1 MISSSILHRTIIYS
15 MKWSTYFSH
24 LSFKQICVLIMLAVS
39 FSGCS
44 LLPAASTM
52 GNGTGS
58 EQPDGTFDYDDFSD
72 NTSGWDRSETDFGG
86 TDYMDGAYHIF
97 IDEKHTDYFS
107 TLYRTY
113 ENIGLQVDAKRVEG
127 PVDNNYGLVCRF
139 QDEKNFYAGMI
150 SSDGYYGLLKI
161 ENGQYTVIGHDA
173 LTFSDSLTQADGLYT
188 LRLDCYQDFL
198 FLYMDGNL
206 LDVQQDDTF
215 SSGDIGL
222 IAGSFEDIGVHVQF
236 DNFYLIDP
244 EAAQSQEN

>member
-1 MISSSILHRTIIYS
+1 
-15 MKWSTYFSH
+15 MKRSA
-24 LSFKQICVLIMLAVS
+24 SFPHFDLKPICVLLMVTVV

-44 LLPAASTM
+44 LLPVASAIEN
-52 GNGTGS
+52 GNGR

-72 NTSGWDRSETDFGG
+72 NTSGWDRLETDLGG
-86 TDYMDGAYHIF
+86 TDYMDGSYHIF

-113 ENIGLQVDAKRVEG
+113 ENIALQVDAKRVEG
-127 PVDNNYGLVCRF
+127 PVDNNYGLICRF

-173 LTFSDSLTQADGLYT
+173 MIFSDSLTSPDGLYT

-198 FLYMDGNL
+198 FLYVNGNL
-206 LDVQQDDTF
+206 MDVQQDDTF
-215 SSGDIGL
+215 QSGDIGL
-222 IAGSFEDIGVHVQF
+222 IAGSFEDIGVHIQF

-244 EAAQSQEN
+244 EVSQSQEN

>member
-1 MISSSILHRTIIYS
+1 
-15 MKWSTYFSH
+15 MKRSPSFFH
-24 LSFKQICVLIMLAVS
+24 LGFKQSCLLIVLAVI

-44 LLPAASTM
+44 LVPTASVI
-52 GNGTGS
+52 GNGNGS

-72 NTSGWDRSETDFGG
+72 NTSGWDRLETDLGG

-161 ENGQYTVIGHDA
+161 ENGQYSVIGHDA
-173 LTFSDSLTQADGLYT
+173 MIFSDSLASPDGSYT
-188 LRLDCYQDFL
+188 LRMDCYQDFL
-198 FLYMDGNL
+198 FLYVNGDL

-222 IAGSFEDIGVHVQF
+222 IAGSFENIGVHIQF

-244 EAAQSQEN
+244 EVSQSREN

>member
-1 MISSSILHRTIIYS
+1 MKRSASFSQLELKPIY
-15 MKWSTYFSH
+15 
-24 LSFKQICVLIMLAVS
+24 VLIVLAVL
-39 FSGCS
+39 FAGCS
-44 LLPAASTM
+44 LLPVASAIES
-52 GNGTGS
+52 GNGS
-58 EQPDGTFDYDDFSD
+58 EQPDGTIDFDDFSD
-72 NTSGWDRSETDFGG
+72 NTSGWNRLETDLGG

-127 PVDNNYGLVCRF
+127 PVDNNYGLICRF

-173 LTFSDSLTQADGLYT
+173 MTFSDSLASPDGLYT
-188 LRLDCYQDFL
+188 LRLDCYQNFL
-198 FLYMDGNL
+198 FLYVNGEI

-222 IAGSFEDIGVHVQF
+222 IAGSFEDTGVHIQF

-244 EAAQSQEN
+244 EVSQSQENRQ